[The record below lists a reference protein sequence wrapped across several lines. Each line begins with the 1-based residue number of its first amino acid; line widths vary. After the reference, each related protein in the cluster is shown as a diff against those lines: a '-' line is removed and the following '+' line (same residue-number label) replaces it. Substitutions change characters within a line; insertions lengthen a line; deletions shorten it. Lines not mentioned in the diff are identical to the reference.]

1 MSTKTCPSCGA
12 DVPVAATRCK
22 ECFHDFAA
30 DAPKSF
36 NWVGPLFVLGM
47 VAVMAVIAS
56 VVLAF
61 VFVQP
66 LEQHVLVDDETRSIV
81 WTTKYRTGI
90 TTDRMSFDQVASLEL
105 ASEGGEFVITAIS
118 TTGDRKEVTRSDDSL
133 DSQARAYAKIME
145 KPLVE
150 QDPAKTLLHN

>member
-1 MSTKTCPSCGA
+1 MNTKTCPNCQA

-22 ECFHDFAA
+22 ECFHDFSSEG
-30 DAPKSF
+30 PKSF
-36 NWVGPLFVLGM
+36 NWLGPLFVLGV
-47 VAVMAVIAS
+47 VALMAVIAS

-81 WTTKYRTGI
+81 WTTQYRTGV
-90 TTDRMSFDQVASLEL
+90 TTDRLMFDQVASLEL
-105 ASEGGEFVITAIS
+105 ASESGEFVITAVT
-118 TTGDRKEVTRSDDSL
+118 TTGDRKEVTRSEEPL
-133 DSQARAYAKIME
+133 DSQARVYSNIMD

-150 QDPAKTLLHN
+150 QDPAKALLKN

>member
-1 MSTKTCPSCGA
+1 VNTKTCPSCGA

-22 ECFHDFAA
+22 ECFHDFASE
-30 DAPKSF
+30 APKSM
-36 NWVGPLFVLGM
+36 NWLGPLFALGV
-47 VAVMAVIAS
+47 VALMAVIAS
-56 VVLAF
+56 VVAAF

-90 TTDRMSFDQVASLEL
+90 TTDRMMFDQVASLEL
-105 ASEGGEFVITAIS
+105 ASEGGEFVITAVS
-118 TTGDRKEVTRSDDSL
+118 TTGDRKEVTRSESPL
-133 DSQARAYAKIME
+133 DSQARAYSKIME

-150 QDPAKTLLHN
+150 QDPAKTLLRN

>member
-12 DVPVAATRCK
+12 DVPAAATRCK
-22 ECFHDFAA
+22 ECFHDFSSEQQA
-30 DAPKSF
+30 SF
-36 NWVGPLFVLGM
+36 NWLGPLFVLGT
-47 VAVMAVIAS
+47 VAVMSVIAA

-81 WTTKYRTGI
+81 WTTKYRTGV
-90 TTDRMSFDQVASLEL
+90 TSDRLLFDQVASLEL
-105 ASEGGEFVITAIS
+105 ASEGGEFVITAVT
-118 TTGDRKEVTRSDDSL
+118 TTGDRKEVTRSEEDL
-133 DSQARAYAKIME
+133 GGTARTYAKIMDR
-145 KPLVE
+145 PLVE